1 MKMQIWVIYLDYY
14 ICISLA
20 SLSGC
25 RVHHI
30 HPSEFLKMAETC
42 IINIRD
48 LPGRKLRKRVR
59 VFLKGEAVS
68 VEDEEG
74 QTYGVTIQRNK
85 VLISPVTG
93 N

>member
-1 MKMQIWVIYLDYY
+1 
-14 ICISLA
+14 
-20 SLSGC
+20 
-25 RVHHI
+25 
-30 HPSEFLKMAETC
+30 MAETC

-74 QTYGVTIQRNK
+74 QTYGVTIQRNR